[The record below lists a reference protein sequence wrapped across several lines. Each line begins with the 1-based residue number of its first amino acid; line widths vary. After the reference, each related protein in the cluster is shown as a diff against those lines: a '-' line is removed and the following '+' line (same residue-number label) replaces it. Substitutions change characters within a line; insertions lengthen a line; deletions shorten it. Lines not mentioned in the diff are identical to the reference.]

1 MCNMKN
7 VKVEAETNVEHKKK
21 RNKKKKRLS
30 SWVLMA
36 KFLGTYGTHQVTQ
49 CSDSH
54 KMDS

>member
-7 VKVEAETNVEHKKK
+7 VQVETETNVQHKKK
-21 RNKKKKRLS
+21 RKKKKIRLS

-49 CSDSH
+49 RSDSH
-54 KMDS
+54 KMES